1 MTKQIVGLQLHTKT
15 AKTKMAIDLH
25 QNTSV
30 TQVALQNKKPGYML
44 YVPGLLVIFAHC
56 AYDLIPLAANV

>member
-1 MTKQIVGLQLHTKT
+1 LTKQILKLQLHTKT

-30 TQVALQNKKPGYML
+30 TQVAVQNKKPGYVL
-44 YVPGLLVIFAHC
+44 YVPGLLVIVAHC
-56 AYDLIPLAANV
+56 AYYTIT